1 MDATVL
7 LILFENAKSL
17 SVHAD
22 HAEAWAALMQFVA
35 SHWDERFRGID
46 PPQDEE
52 ERARILFRSEEMYVL
67 ATADLSE
74 LEQEIDSCGPQCTC
88 PVRFLLRE

>member
-7 LILFENAKSL
+7 FILFENAETL

-22 HAEAWAALMQFVA
+22 HTEAWATLMRFVA
-35 SHWDERFRGID
+35 SRWDERFQSID

-52 ERARILFRSEEMYVL
+52 ERARALFRSDEMYVL

-74 LEQEIDSCGPQCTC
+74 LEREIDSCGPQCTC
-88 PVRFLLRE
+88 PVSFLLR